1 MVSVKLFAVV
11 VTASSLWA
19 VDAGKCK
26 PHTSFLTLTSGAST
40 TTSPSSSYF
49 KSTDDEVD
57 VASST
62 EHPTSTDS
70 VETMSSGM
78 SDSSATTLDQ
88 PTTSASSLS
97 DPTATTDSTVSSDDI
112 VIDASSFSSSFTSE
126 ILDDTTTFGPSTT
139 TTDTIKILTD
149 ATTSA
154 DTAVLSDTTAPADTG
169 GINASTGSDAPHG
182 ATVSTGLTTSIEK
195 TTTTDTATSAQST
208 PAEIVDTT
216 ETIVATETTASM
228 DVTTTEFTTISALDS
243 ASTMESLWAS
253 TTAVSC
259 PVYSNLLDDPSFEG
273 GNTDTNKW
281 EYSSQSIVPYQKQ
294 SSTSQEVPRA
304 HTGDQFVLI
313 GTGVGTDMQR
323 RVSLDSNKKYQIWV
337 TYAAISDPD
346 EDWDFSFI
354 IGTTAGKAFT
364 KMVNVPKGSPFVYRQ
379 ESTIFQGRTNDGIA
393 TYMRASMG
401 SKPRSVAIDDVYVA
415 EYVPSCVVPI
425 AKTGL
430 CGGIRG
436 NPASVAQPY
445 RTVNLDQGNEEIC
458 AQLCARDESCVT
470 FGWQV
475 EPNFR
480 ACTLF
485 KYTQDQL
492 GIAIRDRGRV
502 FYDRSCWQ
510 CTGLECLPS

>member
-1 MVSVKLFAVV
+1 
-11 VTASSLWA
+11 
-19 VDAGKCK
+19 
-26 PHTSFLTLTSGAST
+26 
-40 TTSPSSSYF
+40 
-49 KSTDDEVD
+49 
-57 VASST
+57 
-62 EHPTSTDS
+62 
-70 VETMSSGM
+70 MSSGM

-273 GNTDTNKW
+273 EIPTPTNGNIQASQLYPTKNKV
-281 EYSSQSIVPYQKQ
+281 VPLKKC
-294 SSTSQEVPRA
+294 P
-304 HTGDQFVLI
+304 GLI
-313 GTGVGTDMQR
+313 LVI
-323 RVSLDSNKKYQIWV
+323 SLCSLYQIWV

-415 EYVPSCVVPI
+415 EYVPSYVVPI